1 MKINKVFHIF
11 VIFVILFLFV
21 VSQIASAQQIS
32 EVEQAT
38 ADARRDAEL
47 NVSPFAWG
55 AAGFVCGCIAPV
67 YAYLAKPE
75 IPVGAL
81 LGKSPAYVD
90 AYTQVYQQNAQRR
103 RLQAAVIGCAVGSA
117 LSSASYYL
125 FVFPHLD
132 L

>member
-1 MKINKVFHIF
+1 MKINRVFYLIFLSIF
-11 VIFVILFLFV
+11 VLVM
-21 VSQIASAQQIS
+21 SQIASAQQIS

-55 AAGFVCGCIAPV
+55 AAGFVCGCFAPV
-67 YAYLAKPE
+67 YAYLSMPD

-90 AYTQVYQQNAQRR
+90 AYTQVYHQNAKRR
-103 RLQAAVIGCAVGSA
+103 RLQATVIGCAVASVA
-117 LSSASYYL
+117 SSVAYYL
-125 FVFPHLD
+125 FVLPQENGSK
-132 L
+132 

>member
-11 VIFVILFLFV
+11 VIFIILFLFV
-21 VSQIASAQQIS
+21 VSQIANAQQIS

-47 NVSPFAWG
+47 NVSPVAWG
-55 AAGFVCGCIAPV
+55 AAGFVCGCFAPI
-67 YAYLAKPE
+67 YAYLAMPE

-81 LGKSPAYVD
+81 LGKSPAYVE
-90 AYTQVYQQNAQRR
+90 AYTQVYHQNAQRR
-103 RLQAAVIGCAVGSA
+103 RLQAAVIGCAISSA
-117 LSSASYYL
+117 VSSASYYL